1 MASQSDR
8 NSTGHNHSTCL
19 DLPARK
25 RRIRRNKFRRRLEY
39 FTRLAHTG
47 LEAPVLWYCLSWSL
61 RRCPVYASTGSQS
74 PHLGIRCRFYRQPY
88 MFTSGRGWKT
98 VNIKSNISE
107 QIPIVVRRQN
117 LKKKKKK
124 TFYYSSSEIFATSK
138 TDPSRLARTSGS
150 QRFIASELDLISIF
164 TFSLASSSA
173 SLVARTTCDQN
184 PIDCFFTLPVENS
197 RSFLHA
203 TSSWH
208 GEYVQLAAEKQK
220 QIHFKVNTMRT
231 VHTGRMYR

>member
-8 NSTGHNHSTCL
+8 NSTGRNHSTCL

-107 QIPIVVRRQN
+107 QIPIVVHRQN
-117 LKKKKKK
+117 LKKKKKENFLFLFIRNICDVK
-124 TFYYSSSEIFATSK
+124 DRSLKAGTDLRQSEIYCLGAWSHFHFHFLTGELFSLTRSSYDMRSKPYRLFLHFASWK
-138 TDPSRLARTSGS
+138 LAFVPPRDIVLARRVRS
-150 QRFIASELDLISIF
+150 
-164 TFSLASSSA
+164 
-173 SLVARTTCDQN
+173 TC
-184 PIDCFFTLPVENS
+184 CWKTKTNS
-197 RSFLHA
+197 R
-203 TSSWH
+203 
-208 GEYVQLAAEKQK
+208 
-220 QIHFKVNTMRT
+220 
-231 VHTGRMYR
+231 